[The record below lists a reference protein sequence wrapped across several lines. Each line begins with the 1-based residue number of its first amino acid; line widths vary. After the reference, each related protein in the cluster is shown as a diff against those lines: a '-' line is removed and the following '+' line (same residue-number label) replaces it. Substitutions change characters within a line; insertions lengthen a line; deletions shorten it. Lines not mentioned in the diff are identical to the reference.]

1 MINNLNCVF
10 TQYVKTSPKLVV
22 TEFNCDQT
30 RDLGIKSA
38 RDLIS
43 NSHAM

>member
-22 TEFNCDQT
+22 TEFNCDLLYPGYT
-30 RDLGIKSA
+30 
-38 RDLIS
+38 
-43 NSHAM
+43 